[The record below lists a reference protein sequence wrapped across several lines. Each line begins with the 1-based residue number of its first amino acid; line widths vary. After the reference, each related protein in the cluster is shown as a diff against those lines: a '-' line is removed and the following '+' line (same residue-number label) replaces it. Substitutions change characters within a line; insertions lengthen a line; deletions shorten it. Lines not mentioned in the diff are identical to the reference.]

1 MKKSF
6 DYFKTLKELSSNVS
20 KAFYASVTGADTD
33 NFKIIFA
40 GTKSELKD
48 NLADDFITPIE
59 RSDIFILVNCLSV
72 QMNCINAIEAFVPLF
87 WYDCRKT
94 TGLLRDCFNRQEKLF
109 EQFCNFKDYKKISV
123 ICNDCQT
130 LCININLYIMRK
142 IKDCIC
148 EKEQQPLL
156 HYAVYAAFL
165 EVAKTMQKTFSEI
178 ERIILNNS

>member
-6 DYFKTLKELSSNVS
+6 DYFKTLKELSCTVS
-20 KAFYASVTGADTD
+20 KAFCASVTGESTEG
-33 NFKIIFA
+33 FKITFI
-40 GTKSELKD
+40 GTKSELTD
-48 NLADDFITPIE
+48 NLANDFITPIE

-72 QMNCINAIEAFVPLF
+72 QMNCIMAVEAFSPLF

-109 EQFCNFKDYKKISV
+109 EQFANLKEYKKTAE

-130 LCININLYIMRK
+130 LCININLYIRRK

-156 HYAVYAAFL
+156 RYAVYAAFL
-165 EVAKTMQKTFSEI
+165 EVAKTMQKTFCEI

>member
-1 MKKSF
+1 MKRSY
-6 DYFKTLKELSSNVS
+6 DYFKTLKELSGIVN
-20 KAFYASVTGADTD
+20 KAFYASVTGESTEG
-33 NFKIIFA
+33 FKITFA
-40 GTKSELKD
+40 GTKSELTD
-48 NLADDFITPIE
+48 NLVDDFITPIE

-72 QMNCINAIEAFVPLF
+72 QMNCIKAVEAFTPLF

-94 TGLLRDCFNRQEKLF
+94 TGLLSDCFNRQVKLF
-109 EQFCNFKDYKKISV
+109 EQLCNFKDYKKISC

-148 EKEQQPLL
+148 EREQQPLL
-156 HYAVYAAFL
+156 RYAVYAAFL
-165 EVAKTMQKTFSEI
+165 EVAKTMQKTFGEI